1 MAFSSTVK
9 LAALQRADGRCECT
23 EPRHA
28 HGGRCAHRV
37 TLATAHFQ
45 LVATRSR
52 HGYFGL
58 ANCEVLCP
66 ECSSV
71 REEPREWAAV
81 WT

>member
-23 EPRHA
+23 QPRHA
-28 HGGRCAHRV
+28 HGGRCQHRV

-45 LVATRSR
+45 HVVLHSR
-52 HGYFGL
+52 HGHDGL
-58 ANCEVLCP
+58 ANCEVVCAD
-66 ECSSV
+66 CCSV
-71 REEPREWAAV
+71 REPREWAAV

>member
-28 HGGRCAHRV
+28 HGGRCPHRV
-37 TLATAHFQ
+37 TLATAQFQ
-45 LVATRSR
+45 HVAPRSR
-52 HGYFGL
+52 HGHDGL
-58 ANCEVLCP
+58 ANCEAVCP

-71 REEPREWAAV
+71 REPREWAAV

>member
-9 LAALQRADGRCECT
+9 LAALQRADGRCECMG
-23 EPRHA
+23 PRHA

-37 TLATAHFQ
+37 TLASAHFE
-45 LVATRSR
+45 LITRSR
-52 HGYFGL
+52 HGYYGL

-66 ECSSV
+66 DCSSV
-71 REEPREWAAV
+71 REELPEWAPV

>member
-28 HGGRCAHRV
+28 HAGRCTQRV
-37 TLATAHFQ
+37 TLATARFEH
-45 LVATRSR
+45 LEPRSR
-52 HGYFGL
+52 HGHDGL
-58 ANCEVLCP
+58 RNCEVLCP
-66 ECSSV
+66 NCASV
-71 REEPREWAAV
+71 RERRELAFV